1 MNNTTKYLCVFAMQ
15 IGALLF
21 TSNSY
26 AKGFFDSAVDG
37 YNQGINN
44 RINAERAYID
54 AYISGVNARNAIN
67 SEARQQRLA
76 LAQQCNY
83 FQQTFQSYVPNW
95 SRYRN
100 NNEFITW
107 TNKSTIQAN
116 NGQNITVASAIDQ
129 IINTCSIRDVPAL
142 RSLLDAFDSND
153 VSSYKTGQSTFL
165 R

>member
-67 SEARQQRLA
+67 SEARQQ
-76 LAQQCNY
+76 CNY
-83 FQQTFQSYVPNW
+83 FQQTFQS
-95 SRYRN
+95 
-100 NNEFITW
+100 
-107 TNKSTIQAN
+107 
-116 NGQNITVASAIDQ
+116 
-129 IINTCSIRDVPAL
+129 
-142 RSLLDAFDSND
+142 
-153 VSSYKTGQSTFL
+153 
-165 R
+165 

>member
-1 MNNTTKYLCVFAMQ
+1 MKKMVLMKKAATYLLVCAGV
-15 IGALLF
+15 LL
-21 TSNSY
+21 SGYVN
-26 AKGFFDSAVDG
+26 AKGLLDSVVEG
-37 YNQGINN
+37 YNAGQNN
-44 RINAERAYID
+44 RINAQRAYID

-67 SEARQQRLA
+67 SEAR
-76 LAQQCNY
+76 QQCNY

-107 TNKSTIQAN
+107 ANKSTVQAN

>member
-1 MNNTTKYLCVFAMQ
+1 MKKMVLMKKAATYLLVCAGV
-15 IGALLF
+15 LL
-21 TSNSY
+21 SHHANAQSGPGSW
-26 AKGFFDSAVDG
+26 ADS
-37 YNQGINN
+37 YNQGRNN

-67 SEARQQRLA
+67 SEARQQ
-76 LAQQCNY
+76 CNY

-107 TNKSTIQAN
+107 ANKSTIQAN

-142 RSLLDAFDSND
+142 RSLLDAFDSN
-153 VSSYKTGQSTFL
+153 K
-165 R
+165 

>member
-1 MNNTTKYLCVFAMQ
+1 MKKAATYLLMCAGV
-15 IGALLF
+15 LL
-21 TSNSY
+21 SGYVN
-26 AKGFFDSAVDG
+26 AKSAFDSAVDG
-37 YNQGINN
+37 YNQGFNN
-44 RINAERAYID
+44 QIM
-54 AYISGVNARNAIN
+54 VQ
-67 SEARQQRLA
+67 RQVVEIR
-76 LAQQCNY
+76 AQQCNY
-83 FQQTFQSYVPNW
+83 FQQTFQSNVPNW

-107 TNKSTIQAN
+107 ANKSTIQAN

-142 RSLLDAFDSND
+142 RSWLDAFDSND

>member
-1 MNNTTKYLCVFAMQ
+1 MKKMVLMKKAATYLLVCAGV
-15 IGALLF
+15 LL
-21 TSNSY
+21 SHHANAQSGPGSW
-26 AKGFFDSAVDG
+26 ADS
-37 YNQGINN
+37 YNQGRNN

-67 SEARQQRLA
+67 SEARQQ
-76 LAQQCNY
+76 CNY

-107 TNKSTIQAN
+107 ANKSTIQAN

>member
-1 MNNTTKYLCVFAMQ
+1 MKKAATYLLVCAGV
-15 IGALLF
+15 LL
-21 TSNSY
+21 SHHANAQSGPGSW
-26 AKGFFDSAVDG
+26 ADS
-37 YNQGINN
+37 YNQGRNN

-67 SEARQQRLA
+67 SEARQQ
-76 LAQQCNY
+76 CNY

-107 TNKSTIQAN
+107 ANKSTVQAN

>member
-1 MNNTTKYLCVFAMQ
+1 MKKMVLMKKAATYLLVCAGV
-15 IGALLF
+15 LL
-21 TSNSY
+21 SHHANAQSGPGSW
-26 AKGFFDSAVDG
+26 ADS
-37 YNQGINN
+37 YNQGRNN

-67 SEARQQRLA
+67 SEARQQ
-76 LAQQCNY
+76 CNY
-83 FQQTFQSYVPNW
+83 FQQTFQSNVPNW

-107 TNKSTIQAN
+107 ANKSTVQAN

>member
-1 MNNTTKYLCVFAMQ
+1 MKKMVLMKKAATYLLVCAGV
-15 IGALLF
+15 LL
-21 TSNSY
+21 SHHANAQSGPGSW
-26 AKGFFDSAVDG
+26 ADS
-37 YNQGINN
+37 YNQGRNN

-67 SEARQQRLA
+67 SEARQQ
-76 LAQQCNY
+76 CNY

-107 TNKSTIQAN
+107 ANKSTVQAN

>member
-1 MNNTTKYLCVFAMQ
+1 MKKAATYLLMCAGV
-15 IGALLF
+15 LL
-21 TSNSY
+21 SHHAN
-26 AKGFFDSAVDG
+26 AKGFFFFLLDG
-37 YNQGINN
+37 YNQGVNN

-54 AYISGVNARNAIN
+54 AYISGVNARNVIN
-67 SEARQQRLA
+67 SEAR
-76 LAQQCNY
+76 QQCNY
-83 FQQTFQSYVPNW
+83 FQQTFQSYVQNW

-107 TNKSTIQAN
+107 ANKSTIQAN

-142 RSLLDAFDSND
+142 RSWLDAFDSND

>member
-1 MNNTTKYLCVFAMQ
+1 MKKAATYLLMCAGV
-15 IGALLF
+15 LL
-21 TSNSY
+21 SHHAN
-26 AKGFFDSAVDG
+26 AKIDLGSLADC
-37 YNQGINN
+37 YNQAFNN
-44 RINAERAYID
+44 QFM
-54 AYISGVNARNAIN
+54 VQ
-67 SEARQQRLA
+67 RQVVEIR
-76 LAQQCNY
+76 AQQCNY
-83 FQQTFQSYVPNW
+83 FQQTFQSNVPNW

-107 TNKSTIQAN
+107 ANKSTIQAK

-142 RSLLDAFDSND
+142 RSWLDAFDSND

>member
-1 MNNTTKYLCVFAMQ
+1 MVLMKKAATYLLVCAGV
-15 IGALLF
+15 LLSHHA
-21 TSNSY
+21 TAQSGPGSW
-26 AKGFFDSAVDG
+26 ADS
-37 YNQGINN
+37 YNQGRNN

-67 SEARQQRLA
+67 SEARQQ
-76 LAQQCNY
+76 CNY
-83 FQQTFQSYVPNW
+83 FQQTFQSNVPNW

-107 TNKSTIQAN
+107 ANKSTIQAN

-142 RSLLDAFDSND
+142 RSWLDAFDSND

>member
-1 MNNTTKYLCVFAMQ
+1 MKKAATYLLVCAGV
-15 IGALLF
+15 LL
-21 TSNSY
+21 SGYVN
-26 AKGFFDSAVDG
+26 AKSAFDSAVDG
-37 YNQGINN
+37 YNQGFNN
-44 RINAERAYID
+44 QIM
-54 AYISGVNARNAIN
+54 VQ
-67 SEARQQRLA
+67 RQVVEIR
-76 LAQQCNY
+76 AQQCNY
-83 FQQTFQSYVPNW
+83 FQQTFQSNVPNW

-100 NNEFITW
+100 NNEFIQW
-107 TNKSTIQAN
+107 ANKSTVQAN

>member
-1 MNNTTKYLCVFAMQ
+1 MKKAATYLLVCAGV
-15 IGALLF
+15 LL
-21 TSNSY
+21 SGYVN
-26 AKGFFDSAVDG
+26 AKSAFDSAVDG
-37 YNQGINN
+37 YNQAFNN
-44 RINAERAYID
+44 QIM
-54 AYISGVNARNAIN
+54 VQ
-67 SEARQQRLA
+67 RQVVEIR
-76 LAQQCNY
+76 AQQCNY
-83 FQQTFQSYVPNW
+83 FQQTFQSNVPNW

-107 TNKSTIQAN
+107 ANKSTIQAK

-142 RSLLDAFDSND
+142 RSWLDAFDSND

>member
-1 MNNTTKYLCVFAMQ
+1 MKKAATYLLMCAGV
-15 IGALLF
+15 LL
-21 TSNSY
+21 SHHAN
-26 AKGFFDSAVDG
+26 AKNDMGSLADS
-37 YNQGINN
+37 YNQGVNN
-44 RINAERAYID
+44 RINAEKAAVD

-67 SEARQQRLA
+67 SEARQQ
-76 LAQQCNY
+76 CNY
-83 FQQTFQSYVPNW
+83 FQQTFQSNVPNW

-107 TNKSTIQAN
+107 ANKSTIQAN

-142 RSLLDAFDSND
+142 RSWLDAFDSND

>member
-1 MNNTTKYLCVFAMQ
+1 MKKIVVMKKAATYLIACTG
-15 IGALLF
+15 ILL
-21 TSNSY
+21 SGYVN
-26 AKGFFDSAVDG
+26 AKSAFDSAVDG
-37 YNQGINN
+37 YNQGVNN
-44 RINAERAYID
+44 RINAERAYVD
-54 AYISGVNARNAIN
+54 AYINGVNARNAIN

-107 TNKSTIQAN
+107 ANKSTVQAN

-142 RSLLDAFDSND
+142 RSLLDAFDSN
-153 VSSYKTGQSTFL
+153 K
-165 R
+165 

>member
-1 MNNTTKYLCVFAMQ
+1 MKKAATYLLMCAGV
-15 IGALLF
+15 LL
-21 TSNSY
+21 SHHANAQSGPGSW
-26 AKGFFDSAVDG
+26 ADS
-37 YNQGINN
+37 YNQGRNN

-67 SEARQQRLA
+67 SEARQQ
-76 LAQQCNY
+76 CNY
-83 FQQTFQSYVPNW
+83 FQQTFQSNVPNW

-107 TNKSTIQAN
+107 ANKSTIQAN

>member
-1 MNNTTKYLCVFAMQ
+1 MKKAATYLLMCAGV
-15 IGALLF
+15 LL
-21 TSNSY
+21 SHHANAQSGPGSW
-26 AKGFFDSAVDG
+26 ADS
-37 YNQGINN
+37 YNQGRNN

-67 SEARQQRLA
+67 SEARQQ
-76 LAQQCNY
+76 CNY

-107 TNKSTIQAN
+107 ANKSTIQAN

>member
-1 MNNTTKYLCVFAMQ
+1 MKKAATYLLMCAGV
-15 IGALLF
+15 LL
-21 TSNSY
+21 SHHAN
-26 AKGFFDSAVDG
+26 AKNDMGSLADS
-37 YNQGINN
+37 YNQGVNN
-44 RINAERAYID
+44 RINAEKAAVD

-107 TNKSTIQAN
+107 ANKSTIQAN

>member
-37 YNQGINN
+37 YNQGFNN
-44 RINAERAYID
+44 QIM
-54 AYISGVNARNAIN
+54 VQ
-67 SEARQQRLA
+67 RQVVEIR
-76 LAQQCNY
+76 AQQCNY
-83 FQQTFQSYVPNW
+83 FQQTFQSNVPNW
-95 SRYRN
+95 SSYRS
-100 NNEFITW
+100 NNEFIKW
-107 TNKSTIQAN
+107 ANKSTIQAN

-142 RSLLDAFDSND
+142 RSLLDAFDSN
-153 VSSYKTGQSTFL
+153 K
-165 R
+165 

>member
-1 MNNTTKYLCVFAMQ
+1 MKKAATYLLVCAGV
-15 IGALLF
+15 LL
-21 TSNSY
+21 SHHANAQSGPGSW
-26 AKGFFDSAVDG
+26 ADS
-37 YNQGINN
+37 YNQGRNN

-67 SEARQQRLA
+67 SEARQQ
-76 LAQQCNY
+76 CNY

-107 TNKSTIQAN
+107 ANKSTIQAN